1 MPKTRMWHPTQRQS
15 TDIDHTASQLTP
27 ADDGLRANELEFI
40 KNNLTILMAN
50 FIVF

>member
-1 MPKTRMWHPTQRQS
+1 MANTIAELQLMAK
-15 TDIDHTASQLTP
+15 TDIDHTALQLTP

-40 KNNLTILMAN
+40 KNNLTILMAI